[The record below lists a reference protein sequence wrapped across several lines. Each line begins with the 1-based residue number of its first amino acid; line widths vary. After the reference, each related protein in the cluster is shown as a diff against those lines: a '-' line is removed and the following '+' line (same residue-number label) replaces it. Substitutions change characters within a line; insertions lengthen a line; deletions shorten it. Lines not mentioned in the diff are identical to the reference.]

1 MRELDTSSKARKVQ
15 IEILRKMKPEQRL
28 GVSLEL
34 SKLSKKLLEEGIRS
48 RHPEY
53 SKQEVK
59 LTVIKVLLGNELFE
73 IVYPDAKSLKS

>member
-1 MRELDTSSKARKVQ
+1 MQELDTSSEAKKVQ

-28 GVSLEL
+28 RVSLEL

-53 SKQEVK
+53 SEQEMK
-59 LTVIKVLLGNELFE
+59 LAVIKILLGNELFG
-73 IVYPDAKSLKS
+73 IVFSDAKSLKS